1 MAIST
6 TFLAVLPAPV
16 FLIGILVLGLLLG
29 LLVAKWRVQRRMNV
43 NRRTGTRGEDVAMEL
58 LERAG
63 FEVVTTQAG
72 ATIGVEVDGNT
83 ETYRVRAD
91 AIVRKHGRDFLV
103 EIKGTSTSATVSNRQ
118 TRRQLLEY
126 ATAFDVDECL
136 LVNAEN
142 ETIQVIRFPTLYDS

>member
-72 ATIGVEVDGNT
+72 ATIGVEVDGST